1 MTAPAVRASTGC
13 DRWLSHSQQQLE
25 HHRFH
30 DRLISLI
37 MYTYK
42 HLDIRS
48 FSNDAPSVRDRFAE
62 FSDRLYG

>member
-25 HHRFH
+25 DHGFH

-37 MYTYK
+37 MRSYGY
-42 HLDIRS
+42 LDIRS
-48 FSNDAPSVRDRFAE
+48 FSNDAPNVRNRFAE